1 MQRRLPTLGA
11 PGATVVRYFVS
22 DGLSSAKEIGLS
34 VPHRPSYGIYSFLLV
49 SNKSFCFCGN
59 TTESST
65 ETASIP
71 TIVSS
76 E

>member
-1 MQRRLPTLGA
+1 MQRRLPNRGA
-11 PGATVVRYFVS
+11 PGATVVRYFAS
-22 DGLSSAKEIGLS
+22 DGLSSAKEIGHL

-65 ETASIP
+65 EIANIP

>member
-1 MQRRLPTLGA
+1 MQRRLPTLGV
-11 PGATVVRYFVS
+11 PGATVVRYFAS
-22 DGLSSAKEIGLS
+22 DGLSSAKEIALS
-34 VPHRPSYGIYSFLLV
+34 APHRPSYGIYSFLPV

>member
-1 MQRRLPTLGA
+1 MQRRLPTPSA

-22 DGLSSAKEIGLS
+22 DGLSSAKEIGHS
-34 VPHRPSYGIYSFLLV
+34 APHRPSYGIYSFLLF